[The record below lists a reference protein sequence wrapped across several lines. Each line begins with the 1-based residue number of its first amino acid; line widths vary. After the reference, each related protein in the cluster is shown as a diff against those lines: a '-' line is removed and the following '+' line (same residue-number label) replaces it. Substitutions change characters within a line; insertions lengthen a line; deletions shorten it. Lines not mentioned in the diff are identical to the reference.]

1 MAIKIA
7 LVMEKAKL
15 VNFLPYLGLGFI
27 QNEIVR
33 YRYFQMFEFLELIRF
48 EVWESIF
55 LYQWNHF

>member
-48 EVWESIF
+48 EV
-55 LYQWNHF
+55 